1 MVLFL
6 KKKTPDKILA
16 EGRSQFKS
24 GNLNR
29 AFSTVQELADKG
41 EPEACYYVGVYWL
54 KKDDK
59 CTAEKYLATAA
70 GGGWQEAARLL
81 NQLIEAQYDEG
92 IAAYDAGD
100 HAKALSLFEKAAEH
114 GHAYAQFNCGHMYYT
129 GKGTELDDTRALYW
143 FEKAAEQGDAQAQ
156 FRCGYMYYI
165 DSGTD
170 RNMAK
175 ATSWLKKAA
184 GQTEDK
190 ETQEEAMKLLME
202 FY

>member
-1 MVLFL
+1 MGLFW

-24 GNLNR
+24 GDLNR

-100 HAKALSLFEKAAEH
+100 HAKAL
-114 GHAYAQFNCGHMYYT
+114 
-129 GKGTELDDTRALYW
+129 YW
-143 FEKAAEQGDAQAQ
+143 FEKAAEQGDAQSQ

-165 DSGTD
+165 GSGTD